1 MAAPGSNRKLFGE
14 LGLPQIAQIGFVV
27 RDLEQSIAL
36 YEPLFG
42 PFKRAP
48 AEFARQMASYK
59 GQSRSPYELKIAFG
73 HSGDVEI
80 ELIQWV
86 EGDTPHRDFLASG
99 REGMHHV
106 QFRVDDCDA
115 WVAKLNASGY
125 QTVWYDRLRPDI
137 AYAYMERPGDPL
149 LVEFLEYPASGDA
162 TEPLPD

>member
-1 MAAPGSNRKLFGE
+1 MAEETRMPDLSQFG
-14 LGLPQIAQIGFVV
+14 LDKIVQIGFVV
-27 RDLEQSIAL
+27 RDLDEAIAR
-36 YEPLFG
+36 YNPLFG
-42 PFKRAP
+42 PFKKTP
-48 AEFARQMASYK
+48 AEFAKQEASYK
-59 GQSRSPYELKIAFG
+59 GEPRSPYELAVAFG
-73 HSGDVEI
+73 RSGDLEI

-86 EGDTPHRDFLASG
+86 SGDTPHRDFIQSG

-115 WVAKLNASGY
+115 WVERLNTAGY

-149 LVEFLEYPASGDA
+149 IVEFLEYPASGDA